1 VGDAAAIPFSALPP
15 PPPPPPPGPAPTPTS
30 SAREFSVAVDG
41 EIFEVRVTAKD
52 GGGLAGATV
61 AAAGGGSPAPASDG
75 VKAPMQGLIA
85 KIPVKV
91 GDQVAVGQTVVV
103 LEAMKM
109 QNDIPSEMAGTVTAV
124 LVAEG
129 QVVSRGDV
137 LVQVV

>member
-1 VGDAAAIPFSALPP
+1 
-15 PPPPPPPGPAPTPTS
+15 
-30 SAREFSVAVDG
+30 
-41 EIFEVRVTAKD
+41 
-52 GGGLAGATV
+52 
-61 AAAGGGSPAPASDG
+61 
-75 VKAPMQGLIA
+75 MQGLIA